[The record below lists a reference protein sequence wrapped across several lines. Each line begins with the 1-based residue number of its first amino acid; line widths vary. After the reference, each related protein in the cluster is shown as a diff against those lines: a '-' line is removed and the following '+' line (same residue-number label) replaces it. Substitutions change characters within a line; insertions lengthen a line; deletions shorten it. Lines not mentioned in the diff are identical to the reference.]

1 MERKVFKRNQ
11 LIMMIQIIVAVLLG
25 LEVAIPPN
33 PYQMPLIL
41 SMVIL
46 ICLKH
51 DIPNKLLNAPILLD
65 TNDYNVLKEFFN

>member
-25 LEVAIPPN
+25 LEVSIPPN
-33 PYQMPLIL
+33 PYQMPLII

-51 DIPNKLLNAPILLD
+51 DIPNKLSNGLSKI
-65 TNDYNVLKEFFN
+65 NDQLFK

>member
-25 LEVAIPPN
+25 LEVSIPPN
-33 PYQMPLIL
+33 PYQMPLII

-51 DIPNKLLNAPILLD
+51 DIPNKLLNRLF
-65 TNDYNVLKEFFN
+65 K

>member
-25 LEVAIPPN
+25 LEVSIPPN
-33 PYQMPLIL
+33 PYQMPLIIL
-41 SMVIL
+41 LVML

-51 DIPNKLLNAPILLD
+51 DIPNKLLNQLF
-65 TNDYNVLKEFFN
+65 KWKGE